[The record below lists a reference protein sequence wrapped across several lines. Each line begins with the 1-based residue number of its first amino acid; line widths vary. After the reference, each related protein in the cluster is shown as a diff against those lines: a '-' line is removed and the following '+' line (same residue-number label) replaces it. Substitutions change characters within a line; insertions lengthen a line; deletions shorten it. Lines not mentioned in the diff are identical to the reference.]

1 MNEEKKDYVDPE
13 GYRRSVAYGMG
24 VALTLEN
31 QRKVKGGPEHLAV
44 FSGQKV
50 SWNFLNTTGTD
61 ATFVLTVQKGGS
73 PDHPFVEPPPWKVPA
88 GRNLGKAT
96 LTLTIKTF
104 KEAAHYKYQ
113 IEIEG
118 EKGSALDPE
127 LDIWP

>member
-13 GYRRSVAYGMG
+13 GYRKSVAYGLA
-24 VALTLEN
+24 VALSY
-31 QRKVKGGPEHLAV
+31 QGKRKVKGGPERLAV

-50 SWNFLNTTGTD
+50 SWRFLNTTGTP
-61 ATFVLTVQKGGS
+61 ATFVLTVEKGVS
-73 PDHPFVEPPPWKVPA
+73 SDHPFVEPPPWKTKA
-88 GRNLGKAT
+88 GDNLGKAT

-104 KEAAHYKYQ
+104 KEAARYKYQ

-118 EKGSALDPE
+118 EPGSALDPE

>member
-1 MNEEKKDYVDPE
+1 MNEEKKDYVDRD
-13 GYRRSVAYGMG
+13 GYRKSVAYGMA

-31 QRKVKGGPEHLAV
+31 KRRVKGGPERLAV

-50 SWNFLNTTGTD
+50 RWEFLNTTGTS
-61 ATFVLTVQKGGS
+61 ATFVLTVDKAESSG
-73 PDHPFVEPPPWKVPA
+73 HPFVEPPPWKAEA
-88 GRNLGKAT
+88 GKNLGKAT

-104 KEAAHYKYQ
+104 KEPAHYKYQ

>member
-1 MNEEKKDYVDPE
+1 MNEEKKDYVDPD
-13 GYRRSVAYGMG
+13 GYRKSVAYGLG

-31 QRKVKGGPEHLAV
+31 QRKVKGGPERLAV

-50 SWNFLNTTGTD
+50 RWEFLNTTGTS
-61 ATFVLTVQKGGS
+61 ATFVLTVDKAESSG
-73 PDHPFVEPPPWKVPA
+73 HPFVEPPPWKVEA
-88 GRNLGKAT
+88 GKSLGKAS
-96 LTLTIKTF
+96 LTLTIRTF

>member
-1 MNEEKKDYVDPE
+1 MIEEKKDYVDPD
-13 GYRRSVAYGMG
+13 GYRKSVAYGLG

-31 QRKVKGGPEHLAV
+31 KRRVKGGPERLAV

-50 SWNFLNTTGTD
+50 RWEFLNTTGTS
-61 ATFVLTVQKGGS
+61 ATFVLTVDRAESSG
-73 PDHPFVEPPPWKVPA
+73 HPFVEPPPWKVEA
-88 GRNLGKAT
+88 GKNLGKAT